1 MLEAFEDMTRQPLR
15 RKDSQSGSFLLEAL
29 IAILI
34 VALGVLGSVGLL
46 ARSMQDIDDAKYRG
60 EAAYLANLYLSQM
73 WLSDR
78 ITANLTANFSSTPGT
93 GAPYTDF
100 VTLLTQRL
108 PNGGDF
114 PPDVDV
120 APGPIVPLLPAQQSN
135 SLVTIT
141 IWWKPPGI
149 KGTLQKDYHQYIVTA
164 SIGANQ

>member
-1 MLEAFEDMTRQPLR
+1 MPTYVMTRQAPR
-15 RKDSQSGSFLLEAL
+15 RKLFQAGSFLLEAL

-46 ARSMQDIDDAKYRG
+46 ARSMQDLDDAKYRG
-60 EAAYLANLYLSQM
+60 EAAYLANQYLSQM

-78 ITANLTANFSSTPGT
+78 LTVNLLANYSSTPGT
-93 GAPYTDF
+93 GVPYTDF

-120 APGPIVPLLPAQQSN
+120 VPGPIVPPIPAQQTN

-149 KGTLQKDYHQYIVTA
+149 RGTAQTDYHQYIVTA
-164 SIGANQ
+164 SIGANR